1 MNQNRARDNELQRAI
16 DEITRKAAP
25 ANGGAMSGVGAN
37 PAPMAGAA
45 STASTVGAAGA
56 MGAGP
61 KPVVPPVP
69 PIPVAPAAPAASPAP
84 VAPAPAAPAAMK
96 PEAPAK
102 PEMKSGMKPEAREKV
117 APVKS
122 APVPPSISSIVANA
136 QPMRKPMK
144 DGERKAEM
152 RENGRPMEGAMNR
165 EKNRGGAETASVKEA
180 ALKELFPIMDR
191 IEVSPEKR
199 FELYREIM
207 EVMKDRAVVKPAY
220 EAAKAIKND
229 KARADALLYVI
240 EQIEKL
246 G

>member
-37 PAPMAGAA
+37 PAPMTGAA
-45 STASTVGAAGA
+45 SAAEAAGA

-61 KPVVPPVP
+61 KPVMPPVP
-69 PIPVAPAAPAASPAP
+69 PI
-84 VAPAPAAPAAMK
+84 PAAPAAMK
-96 PEAPAK
+96 PAAPAK
-102 PEMKSGMKPEAREKV
+102 PEMKPGMKPEAREKV

-122 APVPPSISSIVANA
+122 ASVPPSISSIVANA

-152 RENGRPMEGAMNR
+152 RGNGRPMEGVMNR

-207 EVMKDRAVVKPAY
+207 EVMKDRVVVKPAY

>member
-25 ANGGAMSGVGAN
+25 ANGGAMSGAGAN
-37 PAPMAGAA
+37 PAPMTGAA
-45 STASTVGAAGA
+45 SAAGA

-69 PIPVAPAAPAASPAP
+69 PIPVAPAA
-84 VAPAPAAPAAMK
+84 APAVPAAMK
-96 PEAPAK
+96 PVAPAAVK
-102 PEMKSGMKPEAREKV
+102 PEMKSAMKPEAREKV

-207 EVMKDRAVVKPAY
+207 EVMKDKVVVKPAY

>member
-25 ANGGAMSGVGAN
+25 ANGGAMSGAGAN
-37 PAPMAGAA
+37 PAPMTGAA
-45 STASTVGAAGA
+45 STAEAAGA

-69 PIPVAPAAPAASPAP
+69 PIPAAPAAS
-84 VAPAPAAPAAMK
+84 PAPAAPAAMK
-96 PEAPAK
+96 PAAPA
-102 PEMKSGMKPEAREKV
+102 KPEAREKI

-152 RENGRPMEGAMNR
+152 RENGRPMEGVMNR

-207 EVMKDRAVVKPAY
+207 EVMKDRVVVKPAY